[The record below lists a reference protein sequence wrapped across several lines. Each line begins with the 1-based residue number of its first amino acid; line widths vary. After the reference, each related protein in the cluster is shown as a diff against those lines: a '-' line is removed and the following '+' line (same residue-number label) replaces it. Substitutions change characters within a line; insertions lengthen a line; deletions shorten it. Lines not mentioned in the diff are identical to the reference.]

1 MEISNMNEV
10 FGYAPD
16 PPTPL
21 GRYRALS
28 PLASV
33 RVSPLQLGG
42 MNIGDA
48 WAKYGM
54 GAMDKESSFKLLD
67 AFYDAGGNFIDTANG

>member
-1 MEISNMNEV
+1 MNEV

-48 WAKYGM
+48 WAKYGL

-67 AFYDAGGNFIDTANG
+67 AFYEAGGNFIDTASN